1 MVLSTPTHRH
11 NQHQV
16 DDWLIGWLSWL
27 VGWLAVGWLAG
38 WWVGWLVDSSLA
50 VWNPR
55 GRRQRAGG
63 FP

>member
-27 VGWLAVGWLAG
+27 VGWLAVGWLVGGLA
-38 WWVGWLVDSSLA
+38 GWLV
-50 VWNPR
+50 
-55 GRRQRAGG
+55 G
-63 FP
+63 